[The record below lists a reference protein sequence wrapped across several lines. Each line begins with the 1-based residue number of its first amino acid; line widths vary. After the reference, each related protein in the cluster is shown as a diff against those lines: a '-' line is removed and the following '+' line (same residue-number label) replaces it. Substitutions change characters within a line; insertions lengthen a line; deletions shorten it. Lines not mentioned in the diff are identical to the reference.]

1 MENRQNVRLPLALSG
16 QLTMDTLRNQEV
28 VETRDVSLRGA
39 RVSPVPAE
47 VRPGDTCTLTLFIG
61 DSDVACVSIHCR
73 ICHADEA
80 ACGVSFLEAD
90 ATDFVMLGDYL
101 SRTFRHDSRLQAEI
115 IGGQTPVLADWSR
128 ALN

>member
-1 MENRQNVRLPLALSG
+1 MDNRQNVRLPLALSG
-16 QLTMDTLRNQEV
+16 QLTIDTLRNQV

-39 RVSPVPAE
+39 RVSPVPAD
-47 VRPGDTCTLTLFIG
+47 VRPGDTCTLTLFIA
-61 DSDVACVSIHCR
+61 DSEVSCVSIHCR

-80 ACGVSFLEAD
+80 ACGVSFIEAD
-90 ATDFVMLGDYL
+90 ATDVIMLGDYL

-128 ALN
+128 VLN